1 MGSGDSMSFRGT
13 GQFEAMQKKAAEQ
26 SGYNKGDVVKHDAFG
41 EGVVKKFIG
50 TGTSLIIEIDFG
62 KAGTKDLLLS
72 FARDK
77 LHLVRR
83 GS

>member
-1 MGSGDSMSFRGT
+1 MSFRGT
-13 GQFEAMQKKAAEQ
+13 GQFDAMQKRAAAE
-26 SGYNKGDVVKHDAFG
+26 SGYNKGDLVRHDAFG

-50 TGTSLIIEIDFG
+50 TGSSLIIEIDFG
-62 KAGTKDLLLS
+62 SKGTKDLLLS